1 LKSLQAQYGSR
12 VNFLTLYI
20 KEAHPTDEWQLPS
33 NKTEDVCYLQPRTTE
48 QRVAIANDF
57 IKRFHYD
64 IPLLIDPIENPANSI
79 YAGWPERLYVLEDGV
94 IRYKGG
100 PGPFDYHPEEVEA
113 WLVKRFPDAR
123 L

>member
-100 PGPFDYHPEEVEA
+100 LGPFDYHPEEVEA